1 MQRLIQITE
10 LKMIF
15 SGANVW
21 MGGGGADVTREIA
34 RRSGGEEGGEGPG
47 SRGARR
53 AEQCKRGAKGGG
65 N

>member
-1 MQRLIQITE
+1 MHRLIQITE
-10 LKMIF
+10 LKMIFF

-47 SRGARR
+47 SRR